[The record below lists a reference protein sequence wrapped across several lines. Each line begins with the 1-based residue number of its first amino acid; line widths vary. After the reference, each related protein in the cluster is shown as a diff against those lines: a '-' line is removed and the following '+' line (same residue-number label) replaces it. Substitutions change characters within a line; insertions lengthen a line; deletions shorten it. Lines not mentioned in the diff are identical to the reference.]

1 MCLILELV
9 EIYNANSHVKLLD
22 SRTDNFP
29 QSVMK
34 RTILAF
40 LSFFLIP
47 VMNTYAQ
54 SIEFNEDRIEAVNV
68 SLSIDKIQDKKAIKV
83 IKDSAIKRYDE
94 PTFVRINDV
103 DFQDGTIQVK
113 VLSTLTDDAPDFAR
127 GFIGIAFRINGDN
140 SEFESIY
147 LRPTNARSD
156 DQLRRNHAIQYFS
169 YPNYKFD
176 RLRNEFPG
184 KYESYADM
192 ELNEWIQ
199 MKIVVKGERTELY
212 LNDKEQPSLIVNDLK
227 HGNDASGAIGL
238 WVDVGTEGY
247 FTDLEV
253 N

>member
-1 MCLILELV
+1 
-9 EIYNANSHVKLLD
+9 
-22 SRTDNFP
+22 
-29 QSVMK
+29 MK
-34 RTILAF
+34 RIILAF
-40 LSFFLIP
+40 LCFFLIP

-68 SLSIDKIQDKKAIKV
+68 SLSIENVQGKKAIKV

-94 PTFVRINDV
+94 PTFVKINDAE
-103 DFQDGTIQVK
+103 FKDGTIEVK
-113 VLSTLTDDAPDFAR
+113 VLSRLANDAPDFAR

-140 SEFESIY
+140 SKFESIY

-176 RLRNEFPG
+176 RLRNEVPG

-199 MKIVVKGERTELY
+199 MKIVVKGEKAELY

-227 HGNDASGAIGL
+227 HGSDASGAIGL

-253 N
+253 D